1 MMFVILFGGR
11 RQRNGVRVG
20 NDFGTLFAEMI
31 PTNSVTILNPD
42 PQHGMGLL
50 IPNRSVEIHR
60 VVSFPYQEP
69 PIKEGGK
76 TCEIYRS

>member
-1 MMFVILFGGR
+1 MILGR
-11 RQRNGVRVG
+11 
-20 NDFGTLFAEMI
+20 FMTKMI

-60 VVSFPYQEP
+60 DAFLAF
-69 PIKEGGK
+69 IKSL
-76 TCEIYRS
+76 R